1 MSKPWFLDVAQD
13 PSAEEMRSKIKGVLG
28 RELNDARSVVERAS
42 EQGKELEEGE
52 GLNMD
57 APDHRSEK
65 GERKTG
71 KTARADGEGKKANG
85 VKVSVA
91 ATASSEE
98 GSEDG
103 LRRLSL
109 TA

>member
-42 EQGKELEEGE
+42 EQRKELEEGE
-52 GLNMD
+52 GVKMD

-65 GERKTG
+65 DGM

-91 ATASSEE
+91 ATASSGE